1 MPVFMSQ
8 VDELTSKYQT
18 MSLEEVAEGWKEVY
32 ERSLTSCMH
41 GASCQTG
48 PSCQVTCLLLP
59 LMHSVRVMPE
69 PLQQAVGTG
78 CMISLA

>member
-1 MPVFMSQ
+1 MFHASQ

-18 MSLEEVAEGWKEVY
+18 VSVEEVAEGWKEVY

-48 PSCQVTCLLLP
+48 PSCQVSATSHIQLAIIHKCFRI
-59 LMHSVRVMPE
+59 HTSC
-69 PLQQAVGTG
+69 AVWV
-78 CMISLA
+78 

>member
-1 MPVFMSQ
+1 MPVSVLQ

-18 MSLEEVAEGWKEVY
+18 VSLEEVAEGWKEVY

-48 PSCQVTCLLLP
+48 PSCQVTSLLLP
-59 LMHSVRVMPE
+59 LMQSARVMPAF
-69 PLQQAVGTG
+69 L
-78 CMISLA
+78 